1 MTMKHRHTS
10 NRLVVLIESM
20 RNECRGPARFISTA
34 AEVVRQL
41 HLLLEDREGRMNCMG
56 RLYLTETLK
65 FLVAR
70 YSSVRASLD
79 ICGIMIKGG
88 HVDCSTLD
96 FNVATVYLYINQL
109 EGQAVATE
117 QAWLPTPGWSNNI
130 RPERPQAPTPRSAQR
145 RSQPAAVGRERSWE
159 AMADQWPGPPP
170 LQLSSATS
178 PNVARAEQWRAPD
191 AVDLDGLAVK
201 LGTLE
206 ATQAHFVTQLEYM
219 KEQQYASLTVIGELS
234 GVVKGYLQTEQRPAT
249 AAASFA
255 PAPVPPQH
263 ARSPKRRGTPR
274 GLPQLVISPTDEL
287 LPSLPVPEP
296 ELELGVMEANFFEY
310 AAQPPNH
317 NSLVTGDTSERLLVF
332 VVKPTSMEMAS

>member
-10 NRLVVLIESM
+10 NRLAVLIESM

-117 QAWLPTPGWSNNI
+117 QAWLQLPTPGWSNNI

-159 AMADQWPGPPP
+159 AMADQIVEVEP
-170 LQLSSATS
+170 LVGSLCRSSALREPELGSASASAAAAAAACSATS
-178 PNVARAEQWRAPD
+178 RRRARRSGWRAPRSSCSS
-191 AVDLDGLAVK
+191 
-201 LGTLE
+201 
-206 ATQAHFVTQLEYM
+206 
-219 KEQQYASLTVIGELS
+219 ASRLRSRSCKRS
-234 GVVKGYLQTEQRPAT
+234 GV
-249 AAASFA
+249 
-255 PAPVPPQH
+255 
-263 ARSPKRRGTPR
+263 
-274 GLPQLVISPTDEL
+274 
-287 LPSLPVPEP
+287 
-296 ELELGVMEANFFEY
+296 
-310 AAQPPNH
+310 
-317 NSLVTGDTSERLLVF
+317 
-332 VVKPTSMEMAS
+332 